1 MQDKVIMDNILTSV
15 KNACDIFMHGTIES
29 PTPNVN
35 STFKQALNE
44 CLCMQKEIYDKMAQ
58 KGWYPTQAAPQQ
70 QIMQTKQKYANGGN

>member
-15 KNACDIFMHGTIES
+15 KNCCDIFMHGTIES

-44 CLCMQKEIYDKMAQ
+44 ALCMQKEIYDKMAQ
-58 KGWYPTQAAPQQ
+58 KGWYPTQAAQQQ
-70 QIMQTKQKYANGGN
+70 QIMQTKQKYQN